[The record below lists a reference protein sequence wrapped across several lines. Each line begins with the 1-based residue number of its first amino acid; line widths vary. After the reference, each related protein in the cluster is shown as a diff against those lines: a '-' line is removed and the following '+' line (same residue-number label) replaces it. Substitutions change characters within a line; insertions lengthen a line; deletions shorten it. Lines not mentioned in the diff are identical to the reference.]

1 MGRALRACTRSEMGL
16 SLFQETLEKGDA
28 LAGAPPPTRAPTGA
42 LVGSPESPEVVAIA
56 DGGELE
62 EEGRKRGEGN
72 NEEEEQPE
80 PEPEEIPDQIDI

>member
-1 MGRALRACTRSEMGL
+1 MLKACVRCLPLLDDDDDDT
-16 SLFQETLEKGDA
+16 
-28 LAGAPPPTRAPTGA
+28 PPPTRAPTGA

-62 EEGRKRGEGN
+62 EGRKRGEGN

>member
-1 MGRALRACTRSEMGL
+1 MGFSWSGVDDT
-16 SLFQETLEKGDA
+16 
-28 LAGAPPPTRAPTGA
+28 PPPTRAPTGA

-62 EEGRKRGEGN
+62 EEGKKRGEGN